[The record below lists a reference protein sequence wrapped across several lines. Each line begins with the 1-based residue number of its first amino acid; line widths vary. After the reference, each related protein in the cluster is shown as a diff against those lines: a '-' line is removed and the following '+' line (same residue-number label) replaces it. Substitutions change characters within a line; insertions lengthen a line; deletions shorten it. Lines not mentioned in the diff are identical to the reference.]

1 MNSHLFNAETKKLS
15 KFPKAHA
22 GNLGVVGGR
31 TWTCWRMNAPCP
43 IFLKSTIYKKICIGG
58 GEKYMY
64 LYVKQLTRLFESF
77 RLSNSRLFSL
87 GSR

>member
-43 IFLKSTIYKKICIGG
+43 IFLKSTIYKK
-58 GEKYMY
+58 YMY